1 MPGACCDRWVTR
13 DVRSPHGVN
22 RGAHRASM
30 VGNRMTSTYGYS
42 NGYGE
47 KARFNLGLPLS
58 SIQLG
63 AS

>member
-1 MPGACCDRWVTR
+1 
-13 DVRSPHGVN
+13 
-22 RGAHRASM
+22 M

-63 AS
+63 AVMTDLICATDLAAGRTR